1 MPILLLLLIVLGSWS
16 EPARA
21 RERPDAANSGG
32 VAVPVPAPARAGKST
47 GAAESTRAAAPAP
60 VRGSEPLTLE
70 EAIRLAVRESA
81 RGRIIRGDVEVK
93 QGLYQASRSNFYFPS
108 VSVNGQVPAYAV
120 DQSYKFFGGST
131 RKRLYKTR
139 GLELNSFVQ
148 LQQSL
153 VTGGTLDLRANLA
166 NNQDRYPDTDPS
178 ASPNSFLDEVGRRG
192 YFDFALSQP
201 ILRPSQPRH
210 DLANRK
216 DDFEQAGLT
225 RVAEEAKLA
234 REVTEAFVGV
244 ILADLKEET
253 ARDRLEAA
261 GLRAGIDSTKWIDG
275 VLSEEEWLTSA
286 SKRLDAELSL
296 REAAAAAAEKR
307 RSLALLLDLED
318 EHGIELAPPALP
330 PPLPAERVAALREGW
345 SSSHAVRQAELEH
358 AKATRAAD
366 FAAAGHGFT
375 GDLKASYS
383 IGRGRVKLADFPTDN
398 INTNG
403 WGVSLNF
410 SYPVWDGGASGAVVR
425 SAHFEAERARLQ
437 LARAKQDARAEIGRL
452 LDLIEVS
459 GRRLEILSKQEE
471 LATRKVRIAE
481 ERFADERINR
491 VTMLEA
497 DVVRLEARVRSL
509 EELMT
514 YLVNRIDLESRFG
527 E

>member
-1 MPILLLLLIVLGSWS
+1 MPILLILLATVLISWS
-16 EPARA
+16 APVCAQEPPAA
-21 RERPDAANSGG
+21 TTVEATRP
-32 VAVPVPAPARAGKST
+32 
-47 GAAESTRAAAPAP
+47 AAPA
-60 VRGSEPLTLE
+60 GQPLTLD

-108 VSVNGQVPAYAV
+108 VSINGQVPSYAV

-148 LQQSL
+148 LDQSL
-153 VTGGTLDLRANLA
+153 LTGGTLNLRANLA
-166 NNQDRYPDTDPS
+166 NNRDRYPDTDPM
-178 ASPNSFLDEVGRRG
+178 ASPSSFFDEVGRRG

-201 ILRPSQPRH
+201 ILRPSQPRN

-216 DDFEQAGLT
+216 DDLDQARLT
-225 RVAEEAKLA
+225 RVSEEAKLA
-234 REVTEAFVGV
+234 REVTEAFMGV
-244 ILADLKEET
+244 LLADLKAET

-261 GLRAGIDSTKWIDG
+261 GLRAGIDSTKWTDG

-296 REAAAAAAEKR
+296 READAAAAEKR

-318 EHGIELAPPALP
+318 ERGIELAPPALP
-330 PPLPAERVAALREGW
+330 APLPAERVAALREAW
-345 SSSHAVRQAELEH
+345 SSCRAVRQAELEH
-358 AKATRAAD
+358 AKAARAAD

-383 IGRGRVKLADFPTDN
+383 IGRGRVKLADYPTDN

-410 SYPVWDGGASGAVVR
+410 SYPVWDGGASGAAVR

-437 LARAKQDARAEIGRL
+437 LARAKQDARAETGRL

-459 GRRLEILSKQEE
+459 GRRLEILSKQED
-471 LATRKVRIAE
+471 LAARKVHIAE
-481 ERFADERINR
+481 ERFADERINK
-491 VTMLEA
+491 VTMLEVE
-497 DVVRLEARVRSL
+497 VVRLEARVRGL

-514 YLVNRIDLESRFG
+514 YLVNRIDLESRF
-527 E
+527 EE

>member
-1 MPILLLLLIVLGSWS
+1 VPILLVLLVAVLASWPA
-16 EPARA
+16 PARA
-21 RERPDAANSGG
+21 RE
-32 VAVPVPAPARAGKST
+32 
-47 GAAESTRAAAPAP
+47 
-60 VRGSEPLTLE
+60 PLTLD

-108 VSVNGQVPAYAV
+108 VSINGQVPSYSV

-131 RKRLYKTR
+131 RKRLYKTQ
-139 GLELNSFVQ
+139 GLDLTSFIQ

-153 VTGGTLDLRANLA
+153 VTGGTLNLRANLA
-166 NNQDRYPDTDPS
+166 NNRDRYPDTDPA
-178 ASPNSFLDEVGRRG
+178 ASPNAFLDEVGRRG

-201 ILRPSQPRH
+201 ILRPSQPRY

-216 DDFEQAGLT
+216 NDVEQARLT
-225 RVAEEAKLA
+225 RVAEEAKLSQ
-234 REVTEAFVGV
+234 EVTEAFVGV
-244 ILADLKEET
+244 LLADLRQET

-261 GLRAGIDSTKWIDG
+261 GLQAGIDSTKWTDG

-286 SKRLDAELSL
+286 SKRLDGELSL
-296 REAAAAAAEKR
+296 REAAAATAEQR
-307 RSLALLLDLED
+307 RALALLLDVGD
-318 EHGIELAPPALP
+318 EQGIGLVQPELP
-330 PPLPAERVAALREGW
+330 PPLPAERVAALRDAW
-345 SSSHAVRQAELEH
+345 SSCRAVRQAELEQ
-358 AKATRAAD
+358 ARATRAAD
-366 FAAAGHGFT
+366 FAAAGHGLT

-383 IGRGRVKLADFPTDN
+383 IGRGEVKLAGSPADN

-403 WGVSLNF
+403 WGVSLDF
-410 SYPVWDGGASGAVVR
+410 SFPVWDGGASGAAVR

-452 LDLIEVS
+452 LDLLDVS

-471 LATRKVRIAE
+471 LAARKERIAE

-497 DVVRLEARVRSL
+497 EVARLEARVRVL
-509 EELMT
+509 EELKT
-514 YLVNRIDLESRFG
+514 YLVNRIDLESRFEDQPEHGGTAG
-527 E
+527 EDK

>member
-1 MPILLLLLIVLGSWS
+1 MPILLIFLVTILVSW
-16 EPARA
+16 
-21 RERPDAANSGG
+21 
-32 VAVPVPAPARAGKST
+32 PAPARAVDPHGVVDPAT
-47 GAAESTRAAAPAP
+47 AAASAPA
-60 VRGSEPLTLE
+60 RAREPLTLE

-93 QGLYQASRSNFYFPS
+93 QGLYQASHSNFYFPS

-131 RKRLYKTR
+131 RKRLYKTQ
-139 GLELNSFVQ
+139 GLALNSFVQ
-148 LQQSL
+148 LEQSL
-153 VTGGTLDLRANLA
+153 LTGGTLNLRANLA
-166 NNQDRYPDTDPS
+166 NNQDRYPDTDPT

-210 DLANRK
+210 ELANRK
-216 DDFEQAGLT
+216 DDLEQARLT
-225 RVAEEAKLA
+225 RVSEEAKLA

-244 ILADLKEET
+244 LLADLKAET

-261 GLRAGIDSTKWIDG
+261 GLRAGIDSTKWTDG

-286 SKRLDAELSL
+286 SRRLDGELSV
-296 REAAAAAAEKR
+296 REAAAAAAEQR
-307 RSLALLLDLED
+307 RSLALLLDLDD
-318 EHGIELAPPALP
+318 EHGMELARPEPPPALA
-330 PPLPAERVAALREGW
+330 AERVAALREKW
-345 SSSHAVRQAELEH
+345 SSCRAVRQAELEH

-383 IGRGRVKLADFPTDN
+383 IGRGRVKLTDYPADN

-403 WGVSLNF
+403 WGISLNF
-410 SYPVWDGGASGAVVR
+410 SYPVWDGGASGAAVR

-437 LARAKQDARAEIGRL
+437 LARARQDARAETGRL
-452 LDLIEVS
+452 LDLLEVS

-471 LATRKVRIAE
+471 LAARKVQIAE
-481 ERFADERINR
+481 ERFAEERINK
-491 VTMLEA
+491 VTMLET
-497 DVVRLEARVRSL
+497 DVTRLEARVRTL
-509 EELMT
+509 DELMT
-514 YLVNRIDLESRFG
+514 YLVNRIDLESRF
-527 E
+527 EE

>member
-1 MPILLLLLIVLGSWS
+1 MSIMLIVLLTSLVSWPV
-16 EPARA
+16 PARA
-21 RERPDAANSGG
+21 EVLRG
-32 VAVPVPAPARAGKST
+32 VADPAA
-47 GAAESTRAAAPAP
+47 AAAPGPTRA
-60 VRGSEPLTLE
+60 RGALTLE

-108 VSVNGQVPAYAV
+108 VSINGQVPAYAV

-131 RKRLYKTR
+131 RKRLYKTQ
-139 GLELNSFVQ
+139 GLALNSFVQ
-148 LQQSL
+148 LDQSL
-153 VTGGTLDLRANLA
+153 VTGGTLNLRANLA
-166 NNQDRYPDTDPS
+166 NNQDRYPDTDPT

-192 YFDFALSQP
+192 YFDFALEQP
-201 ILRPSQPRH
+201 ILRPSQPRNE
-210 DLANRK
+210 LANRH
-216 DDFEQAGLT
+216 DDLEQAGLT
-225 RVAEEAKLA
+225 RVSEEAKLA

-244 ILADLKEET
+244 LLADLKEET

-261 GLRAGIDSTKWIDG
+261 GLRAGIDSTKWTDG

-296 REAAAAAAEKR
+296 RETAAAAAEKR

-318 EHGIELAPPALP
+318 EQGIELARPESPT
-330 PPLPAERVAALREGW
+330 PLSADRVAALRAGW
-345 SSSHAVRQAELEH
+345 SSCRAVRQAELEH

-375 GDLKASYS
+375 GDFKASYS
-383 IGRGRVKLADFPTDN
+383 IGRGRVKLADYPTDN

-437 LARAKQDARAEIGRL
+437 LARAKQDARAQTGRL

-459 GRRLEILSKQEE
+459 GRRLEILWKQEE

-481 ERFADERINR
+481 ERFADERINK

-497 DVVRLEARVRSL
+497 DVVRLETQARGL

-514 YLVNRIDLESRFG
+514 YLVNRIDLESRF
-527 E
+527 EE